1 MRYLRFFLYLAS
13 LFLIGLSF
21 FVVPRLIKIRNISC
35 TNQYGP
41 CSDAA
46 IGKFKKTLGKNLP
59 EALADISQTLKNDVL
74 VSSYRTQFM
83 LPDRLVINIV
93 VRKPVFALKNI
104 NQGEY
109 ALVGKNKVVVAIS
122 PLTNLPTLKIP
133 TNIPNVGEQVIEKQF
148 FALEILN
155 DMFYLYQIREAEIQG
170 DSLTVGVP
178 SGVKIIFP
186 LEGDKDAL
194 VGSVRIILSKLN
206 ESKED
211 SRIKNIGII
220 DLRFKNPVLK

>member
-1 MRYLRFFLYLAS
+1 MRYLRFFLYLAP

-21 FVVPRLIKIRNISC
+21 FVVPRLIKIGNISC

-41 CSDAA
+41 CSDAVET
-46 IGKFKKTLGKNLP
+46 KVKKTLGKSLP
-59 EALADISQTLKNDVL
+59 EALRGISQILKNDVL
-74 VSSYRTQFM
+74 VSSYRTQFV

-93 VRKPVFALKNI
+93 VRKPAFALKGS
-104 NQGEY
+104 NQEGF
-109 ALVGKNKVVVAIS
+109 AMVGKNKVVVATLPS
-122 PLTNLPTLKIP
+122 TNLPTLKVP
-133 TNIPNVGEQVIEKQF
+133 TNIPNVGEKVGDEQF

-155 DMFYLYQIREAEIQG
+155 SMFYLYQIREGEIQG
-170 DSLTVGVP
+170 ESLVINSP

-194 VGSVRIILSKLN
+194 IGASRIILSRLN
-206 ESKED
+206 EAKED
-211 SRIKNIGII
+211 SRIKNVTLI